1 MSRDSVHLV
10 GSIPLSNAEEVFTR
24 LSDSLGSHLCRL
36 PDGETGE
43 RARWIYWQR
52 TMLENHPD
60 MEVDP
65 DAGTMK
71 LREWDGSLLRET
83 DLMRFKPGVD
93 PAKVRFDTGYD
104 KANIASWQTFSELQ
118 DSGKI
123 PGHLRYQVALPTPMS
138 SAFMYVSPA
147 AYEDYFPCYEASL
160 LDALANILDVIPA
173 ERLSI
178 QWDICQ
184 EVLVFEDYF
193 PSRPA
198 DYKAQIFNLMGRL
211 GNAVPE
217 PVELGY
223 HLCYGTPRDK
233 HLVMPKD
240 CAILTELGNAILDR
254 VGRQVNFLHLP
265 VPRERSDEA
274 YFAPL
279 ADLELGEATKLYL
292 GLIHYDDAAGDRARM
307 AAAAKVCKNF
317 GVATECGWGRTDP
330 DRLAGLLQSHDRA
343 ARSLMHD
350 SNGP

>member
-1 MSRDSVHLV
+1 MSRGGIHLV
-10 GSIPLSNAEEVFTR
+10 GSIPLANAEEVFT
-24 LSDSLGSHLCRL
+24 LISDSLGPYLCRL

-52 TMLENHPD
+52 TMLENHPQ
-60 MEVDP
+60 MEVDR

-104 KANIASWQTFSELQ
+104 KANIASWRRFSELQ
-118 DSGKI
+118 ASGEI
-123 PGHLRYQVALPTPMS
+123 PAHLRYQVALPTPMS

-147 AYEDYFPCYEASL
+147 AYEDYFPCYERSL
-160 LDALANILDVIPA
+160 LHALANILDTVPA
-173 ERLSI
+173 KKLSI

-193 PSRPA
+193 PTRPA
-198 DYKAQIFNLMGRL
+198 NYKEQIFALMGRL
-211 GNAVPE
+211 GAAVPE

-240 CAILTELGNAILDR
+240 CAILTELGNAII
-254 VGRQVNFLHLP
+254 GRAGREVNFLHLP

-279 ADLELGEATKLYL
+279 ANLELGAATKLYL
-292 GLIHYDDAAGDRARM
+292 GLIHYDDVAGDLARM
-307 AAAAKVCKNF
+307 AAAAKVCKDF
-317 GVATECGWGRTDP
+317 GVASECGWGRTDP
-330 DRLAGLLQSHDRA
+330 DRLRGLLQSHGQA
-343 ARSLMHD
+343 ARALL
-350 SNGP
+350 P